1 MKDRINRRD
10 FIRQSA
16 ATGAALGLG
25 ANSVRGAVF
34 NYHRANTPAEK
45 INIGFIGVGARAHQV
60 MGDILGMPQ
69 FEVVGLCDA

>member
-34 NYHRANTPAEK
+34 NYDRANTPAEK
-45 INIGFIGVGARAHQV
+45 INIGFIITFDFTITFYFR
-60 MGDILGMPQ
+60 M
-69 FEVVGLCDA
+69 